1 MSFPRKGG
9 YRLRLILSTALSIL
23 LALLGASSSFADPAA
38 AGRAQFMR
46 SADSSFDAFTRSPA
60 TAQQAWMKAHYWRMR
75 AYSPYF
81 DSRLA
86 WSPKAWVYLDAY
98 AIYARRAVARDHPD
112 WILRDAAGNKLY
124 IPFGCK
130 NGTCPQYA
138 GDIGNPAFRTWWI
151 SQARALLALGYSG
164 IYVDDVNLYRRV
176 GDGAGQ
182 AVDPIDPRTHT
193 VLTEA
198 VWQRYM
204 ADHMAAV
211 RAAFPTTEIVHNAI
225 WYAGETT
232 SDQLRQLRS
241 ADFINLERG
250 VNDTG
255 LTGGT
260 GRFSLQRLLAFADH
274 RHAEGHGVIFEGRA
288 TTDAGRLYN
297 LAAYLL
303 VSSGHDGIGNASGG
317 TPTDWWAGYDVD
329 LGAPLGAR
337 YLSDGVIRRDFE
349 RGVALVNEP
358 GAPARTVAL
367 PAGAR
372 DLTGAS
378 RTGVTLPA
386 ASGAVFVTT
395 PAVTASATFT
405 VPKTATAASSV
416 TARTSA
422 AVAAPA
428 AAGAQAVRTDGPVLK
443 LRVAVLP
450 GTRTAMPHARH
461 VRVSGR
467 LSGAR
472 QGRVDIILRRVR
484 GGTVRHVRERARGGR
499 FVRTLRRVRPGKYRV
514 AVTYRAGRATALE
527 SVVRRLSVP
536 R

>member
-1 MSFPRKGG
+1 MSLPSKGG
-9 YRLRLILSTALSIL
+9 YRKRLILSTAVSIL
-23 LALLGASSSFADPAA
+23 LAVLGASNSFADPAA

-46 SADSSFDAFTRSPA
+46 SADSTFDAFTKSPA

-86 WSPKAWVYLDAY
+86 WSPKAWVYLNAY
-98 AIYARRAVARDHPD
+98 AIYVGGAVARDHPD

-138 GDIGNPAFRTWWI
+138 GDIGNPAFRTWWT
-151 SQARALLALGYSG
+151 SQARARLALGYSG

-176 GDGAGQ
+176 GNGAGQ

-193 VLTEA
+193 VLSEA

-211 RAAFPTTEIVHNAI
+211 RAAFPTTEIVHNVI

-250 VNDTG
+250 VNDAG

-260 GRFSLQRLLAFADH
+260 GKFSLQRLLAFADH
-274 RHAEGHGVIFEGRA
+274 RHAEGHGVVFEGRA

-317 TPTDWWAGYDVD
+317 TPTDWWGGYDVD

-337 YLSDGVIRRDFE
+337 YLANGVIRRDFE

-358 GAPARTVAL
+358 GAPTRTVTL

-372 DLTGAS
+372 DVTGTA
-378 RTGVTLPA
+378 RTRVTLPA
-386 ASGAVFVTT
+386 ASGAVFSTAAP

-405 VPKTATAASSV
+405 VPKTATAAASV

-428 AAGAQAVRTDGPVLK
+428 AAARTAGPVLT

-450 GTRTAMPHARH
+450 GARAATPRVRH
-461 VRVSGR
+461 VRISGR
-467 LSGAR
+467 LSPGR
-472 QGRVDIILRRVR
+472 HGRVDIVLRRAR
-484 GGTVRHVRERARGGR
+484 GGSPRHLRERARGGR

-514 AVTYRAGRATALE
+514 AVTYRAGRAAALE
-527 SVVRRLSVP
+527 SVVRRFSVP